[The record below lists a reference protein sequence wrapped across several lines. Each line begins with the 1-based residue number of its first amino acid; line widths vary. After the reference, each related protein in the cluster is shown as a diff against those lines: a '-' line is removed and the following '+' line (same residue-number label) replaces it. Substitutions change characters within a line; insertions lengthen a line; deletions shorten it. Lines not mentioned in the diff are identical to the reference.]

1 MITAVATVLLWRV
14 TRILAKETKRMAEA
28 SSQPHVVATIEPN
41 RWAWNH
47 ADLKVD
53 NTGNAT
59 AYDIQVSFDPL
70 LENGGAR
77 RDNKKAPLQTISVL
91 KPGHGLSS
99 YLTQFAPLAGKSFT
113 VTISWRRDPA
123 KNDRETNIYTL
134 SMADAEGVSRLGAS
148 DPLTQIA
155 EEVKKMREDWS
166 PIAKGSKKIQ
176 TDVFTGRDRLHEAQE
191 LERFFREATQ
201 PREEPKDARD

>member
-1 MITAVATVLLWRV
+1 
-14 TRILAKETKRMAEA
+14 MAEA

-59 AYDIQVSFDPL
+59 AYDILVSFDPP

-77 RDNKKAPLQTISVL
+77 RDNEKTPLQTISVL
-91 KPGHGLSS
+91 KPGQGLSS
-99 YLTQFAPLAGKSFT
+99 YLSEFRPLAGKSFT

-123 KNDRETNIYTL
+123 KNDRETNTYTL
-134 SMADAEGVSRLGAS
+134 NMVDAEGVSRLGAS

-155 EEVKKMREDWS
+155 EEVKKIREDWR
-166 PIAKGSKKIQ
+166 PIAKGSNKIQ
-176 TDVFTGRDRLHEAQE
+176 TDVFTSQDRLHERQE
-191 LERFFREATQ
+191 REKWFREATQ
-201 PREEPKDARD
+201 PREESEGNAIEDARVQDMPASQEPSS